1 MDYEGAAEQLKEKI
15 DTLNQVNIQLRNE
28 LAVAL
33 NNSYVYTAKTA
44 VIAAEK
50 ERVAKMTKDYSVMH
64 NNNVAQMEDELR
76 NCRTELELIKS
87 SNMYKL
93 WILYGRMPKPVHKLL
108 RGMTRIAKAA
118 YHSLKKVFA

>member
-1 MDYEGAAEQLKEKI
+1 MDYEGAAEQLREKI
-15 DTLNQVNIQLRNE
+15 ETLNQVNVQLRDE

-50 ERVAKMTKDYSVMH
+50 ERIAQMTKDCAAVYS
-64 NNNVAQMEDELR
+64 NNIAQMEDELR

-87 SNMYKL
+87 SNMYRL
-93 WILYGRMPKPVHKLL
+93 WILYGKMPKPVHKLL

-118 YHSLKKVFA
+118 YHRLKKVFT